1 MYKIVAVI
9 SSIIRYKLPNP
20 YITWMPNQICADLF
34 NVAFGGLI
42 LHKTSFWLSGC
53 AYYKGIDNPAKGS
66 FGYLVSY
73 TLLTFIITIIGKLEF
88 NYKIE
93 IAMFALIYLS
103 LCILTL
109 GMFRKKT
116 I

>member
-1 MYKIVAVI
+1 MDYKKGE
-9 SSIIRYKLPNP
+9 IINRLNSLNKLEDL
-20 YITWMPNQICADLF
+20 YIEKMIN
-34 NVAFGGLI
+34 
-42 LHKTSFWLSGC
+42 
-53 AYYKGIDNPAKGS
+53 YKGNNKDTKEKNTEVIAKELLDNPAKGS